1 MKHNLLHNERGDLS
15 FFTVFIILAVNMLL
29 SFLLLFF
36 SVQINCINIRNAAKM
51 ELNNVSA
58 RIYAD
63 TYHSQREANLDSYMA
78 DLHISS
84 AYQDALRASFINGM
98 EERVRL
104 TSEDYSVENIDLQ
117 FYQHDDR
124 IEYEATCDATFQ
136 IRMFGDLLPPITQHI
151 VLIPT
156 EECLENP
163 QILPQ
168 LYSPVIGCY
177 YENNKWIPASRISSA
192 ADTT

>member
-1 MKHNLLHNERGDLS
+1 MKHSPLQNERGDLS
-15 FFTVFIILAVNMLL
+15 IFTIFVVLAVNMLL

-84 AYQDALRASFINGM
+84 AYEDALRAGFINGM

-104 TSEDYSVENIDLQ
+104 TGEDNSVENIDLRFHQ
-117 FYQHDDR
+117 CEDR
-124 IEYEATCDATFQ
+124 IEYEATCDATFR
-136 IRMFGDLLPPITQHI
+136 IRMFGGLLPPITQHI
-151 VLIPT
+151 T
-156 EECLENP
+156 MTGSHHTK
-163 QILPQ
+163 
-168 LYSPVIGCY
+168 Y
-177 YENNKWIPASRISSA
+177 
-192 ADTT
+192 